1 MTLQTSG
8 QISINDV
15 AAEYDVTGNNR
26 SLTSLSTGAGL
37 AAPHGLKEFYGLSD
51 TIPVT
56 GISLTVG
63 SFSSSQTDDTYQNST
78 VSCAS
83 GETPTLRFEYTTTG
97 FSNSGHKV
105 LIYKNSTLQNTFST
119 GVFLQIYNLQ
129 VSNGDVIGVTVRNTS
144 SGTTHTGNITIKNA
158 SDNHTQLAG
167 SNFTSSYTASGS
179 GGGGGGGGGTCFTGD
194 MAVTMSDNSLKYIS
208 EIVVGDTVLSS
219 TGDPAQ
225 VLDVW
230 VNQPE
235 VRTIY
240 NINNSLKVTASH
252 PIKTTTGWA
261 AIDAEAATAIHPE
274 LSITTLEVGQT
285 LVGSNNNSVK
295 VETLDSSVEN
305 IVVYNLNVSGDDT
318 YYVQGILVH
327 NK

>member
-15 AAEYDVTGNNR
+15 AAEYDVAGNNR
-26 SLTSLSTGAGL
+26 SLTSLSTDAGL
-37 AAPHGLKEFYGLSD
+37 TAPHGLKEFYGLSD

-56 GISLTVG
+56 GVSLTVG
-63 SFSSSQTDDTYQNST
+63 SFSSSQTNDTYQNST

-83 GETPTLRFEYTTTG
+83 GETPRLRLEYTRTG
-97 FSNSGHKV
+97 SANSSHNVK
-105 LIYKNSTLQNTFST
+105 LYKNGNFVITFNTTSSSTQF
-119 GVFLQIYNLQ
+119 FEADYA
-129 VSNGDVIGVTVRNTS
+129 NGDVLGITVHNGA
-144 SGTTHTGNITIKNA
+144 SGTSHTGTLTWKNVTDNNTVLA
-158 SDNHTQLAG
+158 SD
-167 SNFTSSYTASGS
+167 SFTSSYTASGS
-179 GGGGGGGGGTCFTGD
+179 GGSGGGTCFTHD
-194 MAVTMSDNSLKYIS
+194 MAVTMADNSLKYIS

-219 TGDPAQ
+219 TGEAAE

-230 VNQPE
+230 VHPQRE
-235 VRTIY
+235 QTIY

-285 LVGSNNNSVK
+285 LVGSNGNSVK

-305 IVVYNLNVSGDDT
+305 IVVYNLNVSANDT

>member
-15 AAEYDVTGNNR
+15 AGEYSVTGNNR

-56 GISLTVG
+56 GISFVVDD
-63 SFSSSQTDDTYQNST
+63 FSSSQTNRTYQDVT

-83 GETPTLRFEYTTTG
+83 GASPRLRFEYTRTG
-97 FSNSGHKV
+97 VSNSDHHVQIRENG
-105 LIYKNSTLQNTFST
+105 SLQTTFNTTSS
-119 GVFLQIYNLQ
+119 NLQ
-129 VSNGDVIGVTVRNTS
+129 FFEFNVSNGDVLSVIVHNS
-144 SGTTHTGNITIKNA
+144 DSGSTHSGSIAWKNVTGNNA
-158 SDNHTQLAG
+158 VLASTTFASYYFDG
-167 SNFTSSYTASGS
+167 SQ
-179 GGGGGGGGGTCFTGD
+179 GGGSGGGTCFTSD
-194 MAVTMSDNSLKYIS
+194 MAVTMADNSLKYIS

-219 TGDPAQ
+219 TGEAAE

-230 VNQPE
+230 VHPQQE
-235 VRTIY
+235 QTIY

-305 IVVYNLNVSGDDT
+305 IVVYNLNVSANDT